1 VILLIP
7 LVLSIFLKKTR
18 TMENILDE
26 QLDEQEILKP
36 IPLIIYLF
44 MVAIFIYFLSIL
56 FTIQSWPN
64 RSMIRAIG
72 TFSILITGVL
82 SFKEFKAKND
92 TYLIFYWCLLLFG
105 GLSKIAILFIPYQT
119 SMMIVLAI
127 GSRVFVLGTVLTLIR
142 YFVLRRPKK
151 TSLNIIR
158 YPLLF
163 VTPILIAGSFFKMQS
178 WPYASEMLTV
188 SVFLFF
194 LGTIIMLIRKLR
206 EEIPALRIVTVWLVL
221 VANVFGFGVL
231 FKIQSWP
238 YASELLNFSF
248 VGIALGIMFKYIQEQ
263 KLQKEQEQET
273 IE

>member
-1 VILLIP
+1 
-7 LVLSIFLKKTR
+7 
-18 TMENILDE
+18 MEPILDE

-36 IPLIIYLF
+36 IPLVIYLF
-44 MVAIFIYFLSIL
+44 MLAIFIYFLSIL

-64 RSMIRAIG
+64 RSMIREIG

-82 SFKEFKAKND
+82 SFKVFKAKND

-105 GLSKIAILFIPYQT
+105 GLSKIAILFIPYQNP
-119 SMMIVLAI
+119 MMGVLNI
-127 GSRVFVLGTVLTLIR
+127 GSRVFVLGTLLTLIR

-158 YPLLF
+158 YPLFF
-163 VTPILIAGSFFKMQS
+163 VTPIFIIGSFFKVQS
-178 WPYASEMLTV
+178 WPYASEMLTI

-194 LGTIIMLIRKLR
+194 LGTIIMLIRQLK
-206 EEIPALRIVTVWLVL
+206 EEVPALRIVTVWLVFI
-221 VANVFGFGVL
+221 ANTFAFGVL

-248 VGIALGIMFKYIQEQ
+248 VGITLGLMFKFILQQ
-263 KLQKEQEQET
+263 KLQKEQETEET